1 MPPKFLLD
9 EHISRM
15 VARTLARM
23 GIAATAVDDSALAG
37 SDDTVVLRAA
47 IREGRILVTYNNAD
61 FPLLLGDAIRA
72 GVVVP
77 GLVFVDS
84 GTIHSSDIGRLA
96 RALAALAKRMTA
108 GEANPSAGIFLTK
121 KS

>member
-1 MPPKFLLD
+1 MPPTFLLD
-9 EHISRM
+9 EHISRR
-15 VARTLARM
+15 VARALARLE
-23 GIAATAVDDSALAG
+23 IDATAVDGSALTG

-61 FPLLLGDAIRA
+61 FPLLLGDALRA

-84 GTIHSSDIGRLA
+84 NTIPPSDIGGLA
-96 RALAALAKRMTA
+96 RALATLAKRMAA
-108 GEANPSAGIFLTK
+108 GEVDPSGGIFLTK
-121 KS
+121 KP